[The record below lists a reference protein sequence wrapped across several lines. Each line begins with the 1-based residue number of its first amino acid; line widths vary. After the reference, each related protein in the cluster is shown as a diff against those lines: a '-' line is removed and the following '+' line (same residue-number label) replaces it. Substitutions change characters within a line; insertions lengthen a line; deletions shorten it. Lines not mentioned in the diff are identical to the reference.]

1 MSRTAKSGMAKACNF
16 MIFRLISQSIA
27 ACDDVKMARTAFTLR
42 IDAPE
47 RDALRSLS
55 KIEGRPINQL
65 LIEAIRSYLGQKGR
79 KERALEVNL
88 KMLREYRRKDPGF
101 RRAIAAFVEAEATQK
116 DPLEEE
122 PVESQP
128 DTQIGAL
135 QSKLREVI

>member
-1 MSRTAKSGMAKACNF
+1 
-16 MIFRLISQSIA
+16 
-27 ACDDVKMARTAFTLR
+27 MARTAFTLR

-47 RDALRSLS
+47 RDALKSLS

-116 DPLEEE
+116 DPLEGE

-135 QSKLREVI
+135 QSKLREVIDG